1 MGARTSWML
10 TTDETAENAIHLY
23 SHYGAETKLEDTRN
37 ALRACLP
44 RVKMGDA
51 SYSARIFISQI
62 VGDFWGIETGFGIL
76 AGDVYGWPFDD
87 EAIFVKIDFALD
99 WVTVGAQHW
108 TGTIAEFVLSSFDVD
123 AISCPTCRGPLNDC
137 QICEDCDYWDGVC
150 RCGSDTLG
158 NGVA

>member
-23 SHYGAETKLEDTRN
+23 SHYGAETKLEDTRD

-51 SYSARIFISQI
+51 SHSARIFISQI

-76 AGDVYGWPFDD
+76 AGDVYAWPF
-87 EAIFVKIDFALD
+87 EEQAVYVKIDFALD
-99 WVTVGAQHW
+99 WVSVGSTLW
-108 TGTIAEFVLSSFDVD
+108 TGTIAEFIDANLSMDNLKCNACHAWLD
-123 AISCPTCRGPLNDC
+123 GEGECENANCDWGLN
-137 QICEDCDYWDGVC
+137 
-150 RCGSDTLG
+150 
-158 NGVA
+158 